1 MNNVTQLTAC
11 IDAMES
17 MRHDDAMSIY
27 NWINVMRKEVH
38 DLELAL
44 VAMGM
49 GDFAES
55 ALQNLCNGEE
65 VGNDGD
71 R

>member
-27 NWINVMRKEVH
+27 KWINVMRKEVR

-55 ALQNLCNGEE
+55 ALHDLCNGEE
-65 VGNDGD
+65 VRNDGT

>member
-11 IDAMES
+11 INAMDS

-44 VAMGM
+44 VAMGN
-49 GDFAES
+49 FAES

-65 VGNDGD
+65 VGNDGT

>member
-11 IDAMES
+11 ID
-17 MRHDDAMSIY
+17 
-27 NWINVMRKEVH
+27 
-38 DLELAL
+38 
-44 VAMGM
+44 AMGM